1 MKRKQTAVEW
11 IELKLNSIKPTDFCS
26 IETIKDWVKQ
36 AKQMEKEQIIDS
48 FRNGLDDF
56 YDKDTSFYENGEKY
70 YNQTYKQQD
79 KCSPSAH
86 AD

>member
-70 YNQTYKQQD
+70 YNETYKQQD
-79 KCSPSAH
+79 NG
-86 AD
+86 